1 MLTYSNE
8 LSAIDY
14 CKLRTAV
21 EWPDIALDQAQS
33 GLDNSD
39 FIIACK
45 DDSETVGCA
54 RIFWDK
60 GYIAYL
66 ADVMVDPNYQ
76 GQGIGKRLVLKC
88 KDFIKS
94 RLKEGW
100 RVKIV
105 IVSSKGRE
113 PFYKKL
119 GFTSRPN
126 DNAGA
131 GMDIWIE

>member
-1 MLTYSNE
+1 MLTYCND
-8 LSAIDY
+8 LTAADY
-14 CKLRTAV
+14 CKLRASV
-21 EWPDIALDQAQS
+21 DWPDIALDQAQS

-45 DDSETVGCA
+45 DGSETVGCA

-76 GQGIGKRLVLKC
+76 GQGIGKKLVLECRDYIHDQLRDDWK
-88 KDFIKS
+88 I
-94 RLKEGW
+94 
-100 RVKIV
+100 KIV
-105 IVSSKGRE
+105 IVSSKGKE
-113 PFYKKL
+113 KFYEKL

-126 DNAGA
+126 DTAGS
-131 GMDIWIE
+131 GMDMWVE